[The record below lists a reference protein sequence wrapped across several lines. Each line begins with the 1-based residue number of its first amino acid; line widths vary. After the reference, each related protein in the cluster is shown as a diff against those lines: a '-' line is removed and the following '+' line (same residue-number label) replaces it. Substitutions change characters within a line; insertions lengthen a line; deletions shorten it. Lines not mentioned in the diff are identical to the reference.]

1 MTEAELIAGI
11 KERQRPALQILVDRY
26 RDQVIKT
33 AFYFL
38 GDMADAEDLSQEIFI
53 EIIQSIND
61 FRQTSTLK
69 TWIYRITVNKA
80 LNMVKQRKR
89 RGIFFRIGSLFHGD
103 NPSNTQDFA
112 EPVIQTDAVEKQE
125 TRAMIQKAIDK
136 LPENQRIAFVLSRF
150 DDQPYKEIA
159 GIMNISLPA
168 VESLI
173 FRARQ
178 NLQKQLVRSFP
189 EYKSNL

>member
-1 MTEAELIAGI
+1 M
-11 KERQRPALQILVDRY
+11 LVDRY

-53 EIIQSIND
+53 EIIQSVND
-61 FRQTSTLK
+61 FRQSSTLK

-80 LNMVKQRKR
+80 LNIVKQRKR
-89 RGIFFRIGSLFHGD
+89 RGIILRLGSLFHGN
-103 NPSNTQDFA
+103 NPLNPQDLA
-112 EPVIQTDAVEKQE
+112 EPVTNTDLVEKQE
-125 TRAMIQKAIDK
+125 TRTIIQKAIDN

-189 EYKSNL
+189 EIKSSL

>member
-1 MTEAELIAGI
+1 MTDAELIAGI
-11 KERQRPALQILVDRY
+11 QERQRSAFRTLVDTY

-53 EIIQSIND
+53 EIIGSVHK

-89 RGIFFRIGSLFHGD
+89 KGIILRLESLFHG
-103 NPSNTQDFA
+103 NQTAYLSQPE
-112 EPVIQTDAVEKQE
+112 EPFILNDLYEKKE
-125 TRAMIQKAIDK
+125 TRSLIQKAIDN
-136 LPENQRIAFVLSRF
+136 LPVNQRIAFVLHKF
-150 DDQPYKEIA
+150 EDQPYKQIA
-159 GIMNISLPA
+159 GIMNISLSS

-178 NLQKQLVRSFP
+178 NLQKQLVKSFP
-189 EYKSNL
+189 EIHSAI

>member
-11 KERQRPALQILVDRY
+11 KERQRPAFQILVDRY

-53 EIIQSIND
+53 EIIQSIHD

-89 RGIFFRIGSLFHGD
+89 RGIFFQIGSLFHGD
-103 NPSNTQDFA
+103 NPLNTQDFA

-125 TRAMIQKAIDK
+125 TRTMIQKAIDK

-150 DDQPYKEIA
+150 DNQPYKEIA